1 MPQTENDRA
10 LWLAAGKWLA
20 DAPPLMLGARGIELS
35 ANGRPALVSESPCR
49 SFIAA
54 AASPF
59 DLRENTREE
68 MRERARERRLGTQ
81 VTSIR
86 PPPLPFKRRRHRATG
101 EPQSSIQ
108 ATPPPF
114 QRREEKREAWK
125 GERTKRFGDEGNNA
139 SQKWLPSSSIF
150 RRSSSTSF
158 LRESGCPYPSYPL
171 NQTGDNHQKSGYP
184 LPSSG

>member
-59 DLRENTREE
+59 DLRENAREE
-68 MRERARERRLGTQ
+68 MRERARERILGTQ

-86 PPPLPFKRRRHRATG
+86 PPPLPFRRCRRRATG
-101 EPQSSIQ
+101 EPQSSYA
-108 ATPPPF
+108 ATVS
-114 QRREEKREAWK
+114 
-125 GERTKRFGDEGNNA
+125 ERGRKERGMEG
-139 SQKWLPSSSIF
+139 
-150 RRSSSTSF
+150 
-158 LRESGCPYPSYPL
+158 
-171 NQTGDNHQKSGYP
+171 
-184 LPSSG
+184 